1 MPNVR
6 HEESLEGMSIP
17 EFTQGTVMLPPA
29 HQEDLKED
37 VTQKSDSCTCRSQY
51 REDQ

>member
-6 HEESLEGMSIP
+6 HEESLEGFAIP
-17 EFTQGTVMLPPA
+17 EFIQIVSPPPVC
-29 HQEDLKED
+29 QETEED
-37 VTQKSDSCTCRSQY
+37 AAQKTENCSYSSQY

>member
-6 HEESLEGMSIP
+6 HEESLEGIAIP
-17 EFTQGTVMLPPA
+17 EFVQALALPPPA
-29 HQEDLKED
+29 HQAEEEEDAA
-37 VTQKSDSCTCRSQY
+37 QKSENCSYSSQY

>member
-6 HEESLEGMSIP
+6 HEESLEGFAIP
-17 EFTQGTVMLPPA
+17 EFIQVVSPPPVR
-29 HQEDLKED
+29 QETEGDAAR
-37 VTQKSDSCTCRSQY
+37 KSDSCSYSAQY

>member
-6 HEESLEGMSIP
+6 HEESLEGIAIP
-17 EFTQGTVMLPPA
+17 EFVQALALPPPA
-29 HQEDLKED
+29 HQAEEEEDAA
-37 VTQKSDSCTCRSQY
+37 QKSDSCTSRSQY

>member
-6 HEESLEGMSIP
+6 HEELLEGMSIP
-17 EFTQGTVMLPPA
+17 EFVQAVALSTPT
-29 HQEDLKED
+29 HQEEEED
-37 VTQKSDSCTCRSQY
+37 AAQKSDSCTCRSQY

>member
-6 HEESLEGMSIP
+6 HEESLEGFAIP
-17 EFTQGTVMLPPA
+17 EFIQVILPPPVR
-29 HQEDLKED
+29 QEIEED
-37 VTQKSDSCTCRSQY
+37 ASPKSDSCSFSAQY

>member
-6 HEESLEGMSIP
+6 HEESLEGIAIP
-17 EFTQGTVMLPPA
+17 ELARPLIPSSKD
-29 HQEDLKED
+29 EDEKDLS
-37 VTQKSDSCTCRSQY
+37 QKSDSHEYKSQY

>member
-6 HEESLEGMSIP
+6 HEESLEGFAIP
-17 EFTQGTVMLPPA
+17 EFIQIVSPPPVY
-29 HQEDLKED
+29 QETEED
-37 VTQKSDSCTCRSQY
+37 AAQKTENCSYSSQY

>member
-6 HEESLEGMSIP
+6 HEESLEGFAIP
-17 EFTQGTVMLPPA
+17 EFIQVVSSPSVR
-29 HQEDLKED
+29 QETEED
-37 VTQKSDSCTCRSQY
+37 AAQKSDSCSYSTQY

>member
-6 HEESLEGMSIP
+6 HEESLEGIAIP
-17 EFTQGTVMLPPA
+17 EFVQALAMPPPA
-29 HQEDLKED
+29 YQEEKEED
-37 VTQKSDSCTCRSQY
+37 AAHKSDSCTGRSQY

>member
-6 HEESLEGMSIP
+6 HEESLEGILIP
-17 EFTQGTVMLPPA
+17 EFIQEVATLLPSLDKTEEDTVR
-29 HQEDLKED
+29 
-37 VTQKSDSCTCRSQY
+37 KSDSCAYNSQY

>member
-6 HEESLEGMSIP
+6 HEESLEGIAIP
-17 EFTQGTVMLPPA
+17 EFVQAVALPSPA
-29 HQEDLKED
+29 HHEEEEDAAR
-37 VTQKSDSCTCRSQY
+37 KSDSCASRSQY

>member
-6 HEESLEGMSIP
+6 HEESLEGFAIP
-17 EFTQGTVMLPPA
+17 EFIQVVAPPPVR
-29 HQEDLKED
+29 QETEED
-37 VTQKSDSCTCRSQY
+37 VAQKSDSCSYSAQY

>member
-6 HEESLEGMSIP
+6 HEESLEGFAIP
-17 EFTQGTVMLPPA
+17 EFIQIIATPSLV
-29 HQEDLKED
+29 HQEPEED
-37 VTQKSDSCTCRSQY
+37 AARKSDSCVYSSQY

>member
-6 HEESLEGMSIP
+6 HEESLEGIAIP
-17 EFTQGTVMLPPA
+17 EFVQALALPPPA
-29 HQEDLKED
+29 HQEEEED
-37 VTQKSDSCTCRSQY
+37 AAQKSDSCTSRSQY

>member
-6 HEESLEGMSIP
+6 HEESIEGFAIP
-17 EFTQGTVMLPPA
+17 EFIQTDASPPPV
-29 HQEDLKED
+29 HQETEED
-37 VTQKSDSCTCRSQY
+37 AAQKSENCSYSSQY

>member
-6 HEESLEGMSIP
+6 HEESLEGFAIP
-17 EFTQGTVMLPPA
+17 EFIQVVSPLPVRKETE
-29 HQEDLKED
+29 EDAA
-37 VTQKSDSCTCRSQY
+37 QKSDSCSYSSQY

>member
-6 HEESLEGMSIP
+6 HEESLEGIAIP
-17 EFTQGTVMLPPA
+17 EFVQALALPSPA
-29 HQEDLKED
+29 HQAEEEDAA
-37 VTQKSDSCTCRSQY
+37 QKSDSCTSRSQY

>member
-6 HEESLEGMSIP
+6 HEESLEGFAIP
-17 EFTQGTVMLPPA
+17 EFIQVAAPLPVC
-29 HQEDLKED
+29 QKTEEDAA
-37 VTQKSDSCTCRSQY
+37 QKSDSCSYSAQY

>member
-6 HEESLEGMSIP
+6 HEESLEGIAIP
-17 EFTQGTVMLPPA
+17 EFVQALAMPPPA
-29 HQEDLKED
+29 HQEEEEED
-37 VTQKSDSCTCRSQY
+37 AAQKSDSCTSRSQY

>member
-6 HEESLEGMSIP
+6 HEESLEGFAIP
-17 EFTQGTVMLPPA
+17 EFIQIIASPPSVR
-29 HQEDLKED
+29 QETEED
-37 VTQKSDSCTCRSQY
+37 AAQKSDSCSYSAQY